1 MRVKFLSKFGSDLD
15 KIKNTSLRKRVY
27 RVIEETES
35 AATISELRNIK
46 KLKGDKISYRIR
58 IGDYRVGIYFESN
71 VVEFARIV
79 HRKDIYKVFP

>member
-58 IGDYRVGIYFESN
+58 IGDYRVGIYFENN